1 VRVDFIVTPVG
12 STTGFK
18 VFEKI
23 AYPAGTPKIVWD
35 GRDLAGQI
43 VANAVQLK
51 LFMPDNRL
59 RYNHVI
65 VQDVDPNVRGV
76 APYVEVKSN
85 PWYVVHSYGQL
96 AKVAYHVD
104 QPATVTVKLLPPG
117 IADPNHAS
125 AITIL
130 PATAQSVG
138 DHTVEWTG
146 PAAADPNLVRF
157 AEEGAFT
164 FAIQAVNTTTGR
176 SALYRGVLQV
186 RR

>member
-1 VRVDFIVTPVG
+1 
-12 STTGFK
+12 
-18 VFEKI
+18 
-23 AYPAGTPKIVWD
+23 VWD

-43 VANAVQLK
+43 VTDAVQLK
-51 LFMPDNRL
+51 LFTPDSRL
-59 RYNHVI
+59 RYNHVV
-65 VQDVDPNVRGV
+65 VQDVEPNVRGV

-96 AKVAYHVD
+96 ARIAYHVD

-117 IADPNHAS
+117 IADPGHAS
-125 AITIL
+125 AITIQA
-130 PATAQSVG
+130 PTAQSAG

-164 FAIQAVNTTTGR
+164 FAIEAVNTATGR
-176 SALYRGVLQV
+176 ASLYRGVLQV